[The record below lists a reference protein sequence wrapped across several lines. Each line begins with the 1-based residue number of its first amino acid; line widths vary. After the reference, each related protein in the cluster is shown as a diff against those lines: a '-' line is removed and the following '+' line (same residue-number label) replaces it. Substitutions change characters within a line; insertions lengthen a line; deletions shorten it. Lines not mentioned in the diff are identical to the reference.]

1 MHERIT
7 PLILTANEEPN
18 LARVLA
24 KLDWARQIVVVDSLS
39 TDATP
44 ALAQANP
51 RVKFLPRP
59 FDNHQDQWNYGV
71 DACATDWVLT
81 LDADYVLSDELVREL
96 ASVPLD
102 GDVVAYY
109 ARFRYLIHGRPL
121 RRTLYPPRAVLF
133 NRRVCRYHQEGHT
146 QILTVPGPSAFL
158 QGTIAHDD
166 RKPLGRWLRARASR

>member
-24 KLDWARQIVVVDSLS
+24 KLDWAKQIVVVDSLS

-96 ASVPLD
+96 SLSS
-102 GDVVAYY
+102 GDLA
-109 ARFRYLIHGRPL
+109 
-121 RRTLYPPRAVLF
+121 RTLMQLELKKVV
-133 NRRVCRYHQEGHT
+133 RR
-146 QILTVPGPSAFL
+146 LPGNFYE
-158 QGTIAHDD
+158 
-166 RKPLGRWLRARASR
+166 RR